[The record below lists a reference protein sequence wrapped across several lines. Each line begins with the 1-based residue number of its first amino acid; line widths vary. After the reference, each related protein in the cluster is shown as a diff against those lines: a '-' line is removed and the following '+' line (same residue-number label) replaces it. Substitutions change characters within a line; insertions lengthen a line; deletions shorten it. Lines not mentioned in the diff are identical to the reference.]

1 MVGKYQGTLIGYS
14 TYEKDGKTTHVYEV
28 FCGGK
33 KDEKTGLYTS
43 ECSIVRI
50 REEYKLDGMV
60 AGMEV
65 EFYGETKHGKNGDYI
80 LYSDISEVC
89 V

>member
-1 MVGKYQGTLIGYS
+1 MVGKYQGKLIGHS
-14 TYEKDGKTTHVYEV
+14 TYEKDGKSVHVYEV

-33 KDEKTGLYTS
+33 KDKDTGLYTT
-43 ECSIVRI
+43 ECSIVRVRDDNELKGI
-50 REEYKLDGMV
+50 KADMP
-60 AGMEV
+60 V

-80 LYSDISEVC
+80 VYSDISAVG

>member
-1 MVGKYQGTLIGYS
+1 MVGKYQGTLIGHS

-33 KDEKTGLYTS
+33 KDDKTGLYTS

-50 REEYKLDGMV
+50 RDENEL
-60 AGMEV
+60 AGMTAGLEV
-65 EFYGETKHGKNGDYI
+65 EFYGETRHGKNGDYVS
-80 LYSDISEVC
+80 YSDIQAVK